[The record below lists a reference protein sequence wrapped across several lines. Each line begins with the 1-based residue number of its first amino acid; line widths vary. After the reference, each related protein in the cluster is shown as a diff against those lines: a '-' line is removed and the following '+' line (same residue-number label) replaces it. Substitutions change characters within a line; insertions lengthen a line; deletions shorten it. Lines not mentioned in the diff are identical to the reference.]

1 MLLKWCKRTTNTD
14 GVMSFVHWPEFE
26 KGPNGVPSIATT
38 SQELLELNT
47 MFSTENL
54 RHGGGGGELFD
65 DGEDESAPEVL
76 LSVLTQNGEVGLC
89 FYDSKDSTLHF
100 MTDAPDNHELQL
112 VARVVQ
118 ELSPNVLVTSAKQ
131 ERSMTRFLQKL
142 ASNPDYKPEVVTYP
156 QVDFGLDVGK
166 QRLLSANLPFLPAS
180 ITEKDKLSY
189 LSSCI
194 SFDSPLMLR
203 SLGALLK
210 CLDRRRVGVE
220 LEDSSVGVPIMQLL
234 AYTLKGI
241 VKIDSDTY
249 SVLQIFKSEL
259 HPSVYKLHSG
269 EKEGLS
275 LYGVLNRCR
284 CKFGSKLL
292 RRWFLRPT
300 QDLNVLH
307 RRQEVIRF
315 FTSPQNS
322 DCLRTLQ
329 SSLRNI
335 KNIPTL
341 LRRMSLSHTKVTDW
355 QSLYKTVYSAVCIR
369 DTVRHLP
376 QCIKLFRDISEGFS
390 DDLQHIASL
399 ISRVVDF
406 ESSAAENRFTV
417 KPNVDPQIDE
427 KKRQMM
433 GLSNFLTDVARREL
447 EHLDPRIPSCCVIYI
462 PLIGFLLSVPRLPS
476 MIDKEDF
483 QIEGLD
489 FMFLS
494 EDRLHFRSQRTKELD
509 DLLGD
514 LHCDIRDMETAIMT
528 HLQNAVLERSGS
540 LYKVLELSAELDC
553 LMAMSSAS
561 QEYGYVSPKIAN
573 HRKISITNGRH
584 PLLELCSPVFVAN
597 SFDSNDFTGRVKIIT
612 GPNSSGKSIYLK
624 QVGLI
629 VFMALIGS
637 NVPAKEA
644 EIGLVDGI
652 FTRMQSRESVSIGL
666 STFMIDLNQMAHALN
681 SSSGNSLVLI
691 DEFGK
696 GTNTV
701 DGLSLLAA
709 SVSFWLKKAP
719 VDVPHVLLATNFHSL
734 LQLGLLPFSD
744 MLSLLTLETALDG
757 DELVFLYQLKEGMCR
772 SSYAAN
778 IATLAGLPAHLIQRG
793 TEVSELYRT
802 GRPIKR
808 VEKASCDE
816 KSNRCRNI
824 VEMFLKLDLD
834 DTSLDVQRFLKEEL
848 LPSAGE
854 MPNYRE
860 L

>member
-1 MLLKWCKRTTNTD
+1 MLA
-14 GVMSFVHWPEFE
+14 P
-26 KGPNGVPSIATT
+26 
-38 SQELLELNT
+38 
-47 MFSTENL
+47 ENL
-54 RHGGGGGELFD
+54 RQEGGGQGF
-65 DGEDESAPEVL
+65 EDEEEDASEVL
-76 LSVLTQNGEVGLC
+76 LSVLVQHGQVGLC
-89 FYDSKDSTLHF
+89 FYDSKDSSVHF
-100 MTDAPDNHELQL
+100 MSDAPDNHELHL
-112 VARVVQ
+112 VAR
-118 ELSPNVLVTSAKQ
+118 
-131 ERSMTRFLQKL
+131 

-156 QVDFGLDVGK
+156 YVDFGLEVGK
-166 QRLLSANLPFLPAS
+166 QRLLSANLPILPAS
-180 ITEKDKLSY
+180 ASEKDKMSY

-194 SFDSPLMLR
+194 SFDSQLMLR

-220 LEDSSVGVPIMQLL
+220 LEDSSVGVPILQLL

-259 HPSVYKLHSG
+259 HPSVYKLNSG
-269 EKEGLS
+269 EKEGFS
-275 LYGVLNRCR
+275 LYGILNRCR
-284 CKFGSKLL
+284 CKFGSRLL
-292 RRWFLRPT
+292 RKWFLRPT
-300 QDLNVLH
+300 LDLAVLN
-307 RRQEVIRF
+307 RRQEVISF
-315 FTSPQNS
+315 FILPQNS

-335 KNIPTL
+335 RNIPTL

-369 DTVRHLP
+369 DTARHLP
-376 QCIKLFRDISEGFS
+376 QRIKLFRDVSEGFS
-390 DDLQHIASL
+390 DDLQHIAAL
-399 ISRVVDF
+399 ISRIVDF
-406 ESSAAENRFTV
+406 EGSVAENRFTV

-433 GLSNFLTDVARREL
+433 GLSDFLTDVARREL
-447 EHLDPRIPSCCVIYI
+447 ENLEPRIPSCCVIYI

-476 MIDKEDF
+476 MIEKEDF
-483 QIEGLD
+483 EIPGLD

-494 EDRLHFRSQRTKELD
+494 KDRLHYRSRKTRELD

-528 HLQNAVLERSGS
+528 QLQNAVLKRSSS
-540 LYKVLELSAELDC
+540 LYKTSACGALFFSVCGQLLD
-553 LMAMSSAS
+553 
-561 QEYGYVSPKIAN
+561 
-573 HRKISITNGRH
+573 SI
-584 PLLELCSPVFVAN
+584 
-597 SFDSNDFTGRVKIIT
+597 DFTGRVKIIT

-666 STFMIDLNQMAHALN
+666 STFMIDLNQMAQALN
-681 SSSGNSLVLI
+681 SSTGNSLVLI

-709 SVSFWLKKAP
+709 SVSFWLRKAP

-734 LQLGLLPFSD
+734 LQLGLLPSSE

-757 DELVFLYQLKEGMCR
+757 NELVFLYQLKEGICR

-778 IATLAGLPAHLIQRG
+778 IATLAGLPTNLVQRG
-793 TEVSELYRT
+793 VEVSELYRT
-802 GRPIKR
+802 GKPIKR
-808 VEKASCDE
+808 VDNASCDE
-816 KSNRCRNI
+816 KTSRCKNV
-824 VEMFLKLDLD
+824 VEMFLKFNLDDKSLDLL
-834 DTSLDVQRFLKEEL
+834 SFLKEEL

-854 MPNYRE
+854 LLSPPDI
-860 L
+860 